1 MNLLSQEYPEKGL
14 IPKLI
19 KQSFVEIE
27 KGLEKIAEDVRYS
40 GSTCTSI
47 LIFGRKMYVANL
59 GDSRILMVKKG
70 TDHTKRLEEDF
81 AFKQLSKEHNLYDDN
96 ERIRVEISNARIDYF
111 RDKQGNAHG
120 PPRVWL
126 K

>member
-19 KQSFVEIE
+19 KQSFLEIE

-81 AFKQLSKEHNLYDDN
+81 AFK
-96 ERIRVEISNARIDYF
+96 
-111 RDKQGNAHG
+111 
-120 PPRVWL
+120 
-126 K
+126 